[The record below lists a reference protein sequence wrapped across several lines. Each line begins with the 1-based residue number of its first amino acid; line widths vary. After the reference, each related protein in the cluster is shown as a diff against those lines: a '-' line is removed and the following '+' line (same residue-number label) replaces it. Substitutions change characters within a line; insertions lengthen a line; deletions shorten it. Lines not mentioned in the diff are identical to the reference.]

1 MKFPKWNYTS
11 YKKSDLQQF
20 PKGGQTDLFLFFM
33 KVTLMDIL
41 IQDQKE
47 TVPKN
52 KQWGN
57 W

>member
-11 YKKSDLQQF
+11 YRKSDLQQF
-20 PKGGQTDLFLFFM
+20 SKGGQTDLFLFFM

-41 IQDQKE
+41 IHDQKE
-47 TVPKN
+47 TVPQK

>member
-11 YKKSDLQQF
+11 YRKSDLQQF
-20 PKGGQTDLFLFFM
+20 SKGSQTDLFLSFM

-41 IQDQKE
+41 IQDQNE
-47 TVPKN
+47 TVPQK